1 MSFRSSPLFSGDLYD
16 SALRLASSPDVPRAQ
31 GQGHALAGDKWQ
43 HMLNLGWQGVL
54 VAEEDG
60 GVGAR
65 LQDVA
70 AIVEAAARQGQSAPL
85 ADRCAV
91 APILLT
97 AARAHPEAAALL
109 SAITLGEASVCP
121 AWGGSEAGPGRV
133 QGPVLGADGLLMGTL
148 SALDLSE
155 PATHIL
161 LHAHD
166 VTTQEAVLVLL
177 PWSQVAA
184 VARHHVGVDEHQYT
198 DIALEGVQVT
208 GEQVLLRGAA
218 ASDAVTRARH
228 AGSLL
233 TCVQAVG
240 AAAAMI
246 ELTIDYLNTRVQFGV
261 ALSTFQAL
269 RHRTVEMYVAYE
281 NISGLVSRL
290 IRQADEDSQALTAR
304 DVVLA
309 KFYAA
314 DVARMVSESSIQLH
328 GGMGMT
334 WEMLAAR
341 LAVQTMTGSLRYGD
355 RAQCLDWLT
364 AQTLAEAA

>member
-1 MSFRSSPLFSGDLYD
+1 
-16 SALRLASSPDVPRAQ
+16 
-31 GQGHALAGDKWQ
+31 
-43 HMLNLGWQGVL
+43 
-54 VAEEDG
+54 
-60 GVGAR
+60 
-65 LQDVA
+65 
-70 AIVEAAARQGQSAPL
+70 
-85 ADRCAV
+85 
-91 APILLT
+91 
-97 AARAHPEAAALL
+97 
-109 SAITLGEASVCP
+109 
-121 AWGGSEAGPGRV
+121 
-133 QGPVLGADGLLMGTL
+133 
-148 SALDLSE
+148 
-155 PATHIL
+155 
-161 LHAHD
+161 
-166 VTTQEAVLVLL
+166 VLVLL

-290 IRQADEDSQALTAR
+290 IRQADEDSLALTAR

>member
-109 SAITLGEASVCP
+109 SAITLGDASVCP

-133 QGPVLGADGLLMGTL
+133 QGPVLGADGLLMGSL

-314 DVARMVSESSIQLH
+314 DVARMVSVIPSSC
-328 GGMGMT
+328 M
-334 WEMLAAR
+334 AAW
-341 LAVQTMTGSLRYGD
+341 A
-355 RAQCLDWLT
+355 
-364 AQTLAEAA
+364 